1 MYLDESQLKQ
11 LAEIANNGNIE
22 IQNNLASVY
31 LHGMF
36 GVPQNYVIAK
46 YWLEKAAMNGV
57 AEAQYHLGVLYDNG
71 WGCSQDYDM
80 ARYWYE
86 KSAAQNDSAA
96 QYNLGYMYYH
106 GNGVE
111 KNYLIAAS
119 WYEKA
124 ANQGHASAQNNLAL
138 MYFKGEGVPMDVNKA
153 KMWCTRAAN
162 QGHAKAK
169 VALNTVFKST
179 NSSTTTSKNGCY
191 VATCVYGSYDCPQVW
206 TLRRYRDNTLGKTWY
221 GRTFIKI
228 YYAISPKLVKVFG
241 NKNWFQ
247 RYWKKRLDKKVSK
260 LQRNGVENTPY
271 EDYDWRK

>member
-11 LAEIANNGNIE
+11 LAEIANSGNVE
-22 IQNNLASVY
+22 IQNHLASVY

-36 GVPQNYVIAK
+36 GVPQNYVTAK
-46 YWLEKAAMNGV
+46 YWLEKAAKNGV

-71 WGCSQDYDM
+71 WGCSQDYNM

-106 GNGVE
+106 GHGVE

-124 ANQGHASAQNNLAL
+124 ANQGHASAQYNLAIML
-138 MYFKGEGVPMDVNKA
+138 VKGEGGMDFDKA
-153 KMWCTRAAN
+153 KMWFTKAAN
-162 QGHAKAK
+162 QGHNGAKEGLK
-169 VALNTVFKST
+169 KLSSITNT
-179 NSSTTTSKNGCY
+179 SSNTKNGCY

-206 TLRRYRDNTLGKTWY
+206 TLRRYRDNTLGQTWY
-221 GRTFIKI
+221 GRTFIRM
-228 YYAISPKLVKVFG
+228 YYAISPKLVKIFG

-247 RYWKKRLDKKVSK
+247 RFWKKRLDRKVSK

-271 EDYDWRK
+271 EDKDWRK